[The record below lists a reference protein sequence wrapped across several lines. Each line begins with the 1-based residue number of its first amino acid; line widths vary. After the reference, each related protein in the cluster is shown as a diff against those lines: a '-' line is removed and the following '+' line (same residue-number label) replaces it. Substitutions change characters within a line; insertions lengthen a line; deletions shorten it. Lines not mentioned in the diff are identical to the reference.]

1 MSSKGE
7 IAARAV
13 LTGVSL
19 AVLVSSGAWGQSA
32 TPGSTIR
39 LAPVIVQGS
48 ALSAEEE
55 ARERLEAIPGGTALV
70 SASDLDAK
78 ANLTAGDALS
88 NVHGLVVQSYFGGN
102 DQPRIQI
109 RGSGLQQNPSQRGIL
124 ILQDGL
130 PINQAD
136 GSYIVGLADF
146 RQAEAIEVYRGY
158 TANRLGATTLG
169 GALNL
174 ISPTGSS
181 NPGSIVGLEGG
192 SFGQINTALQTGG
205 KSGNL
210 DGLVQFSSASRSGY
224 RDYNDSDRINFNA
237 NVGAE
242 LNDAVTTRF
251 FAGYTDL
258 DFDVAGPVPKSW
270 LKDRSRESYT
280 GPNPALG
287 NGPGPNVLRDRPYR
301 ETSQFRIGNRTSAT
315 YGAHLLDAALGYAR
329 TEDSFRYPVSTG
341 VQDTDSDDLTLV
353 LRYAYAP
360 DASQPLPLF
369 DSSVRYVV
377 GSADRRYYLNKKGNK
392 GALFGKNDLD
402 STTLSA
408 NTGFNLPLAER
419 ITLSPALTA
428 SYASRDNDD
437 RYGAATRPVYDADG
451 GGMASKT
458 AADTGYSR
466 DYSALSPSLG
476 LSWRPND
483 DHMLFG
489 AISRNFE
496 PPTHDDLLATK
507 GGTPDISPTGFT
519 TTDLDAQTGTTVE
532 IGWRG
537 RAGIVDFD
545 AGTYYSW
552 IKDEILSLRD
562 ATNAPLGAMN
572 ADKTR
577 HFGIEIGGTARL
589 ADDLSLRLAYTFQDF
604 RFHDDPVRGDN
615 YLAGAPRHLI
625 NSVVHYDITPR
636 LFVETEVKWSPTKVP
651 VDNMNTLYASPF
663 AIVGLRSSFALTET
677 VSIYGEARNIF
688 D

>member
-7 IAARAV
+7 SAARAV
-13 LTGVSL
+13 VTGVSL
-19 AVLVSSGAWGQSA
+19 AVLVSSGALGQSA

-39 LAPVIVQGS
+39 LAPVIVQGTT
-48 ALSAEEE
+48 LSAEEE

-70 SASDLDAK
+70 SANDLDAK

-88 NVHGLVVQSYFGGN
+88 NVPGLVVQSYFGGN

-181 NPGSIVGLEGG
+181 NPGSVVGLEGG

-210 DGLVQFSSASRSGY
+210 DGLVQFSSANRSGY
-224 RDYNDSDRINFNA
+224 RDYNDSERINFNA
-237 NVGAE
+237 NAGIA

-287 NGPGPNVLRDRPYR
+287 NGPGPNVLRDRPHR

-329 TEDSFRYPVSTG
+329 TEDSFRYPIPTG

-369 DSSVRYVV
+369 DSSLRYVV
-377 GSADRRYYLNKKGNK
+377 GSADRRYYLNKRGNK

-408 NTGFNLPLAER
+408 NAGFNLPLAER
-419 ITLSPALTA
+419 ITLSPSLTA

-437 RYGAATRPVYDADG
+437 RYGSAMRPTYNAVNGATIGKAAT
-451 GGMASKT
+451 
-458 AADTGYSR
+458 DTGYSR

-476 LSWRPND
+476 LSWR
-483 DHMLFG
+483 
-489 AISRNFE
+489 
-496 PPTHDDLLATK
+496 
-507 GGTPDISPTGFT
+507 
-519 TTDLDAQTGTTVE
+519 
-532 IGWRG
+532 
-537 RAGIVDFD
+537 
-545 AGTYYSW
+545 
-552 IKDEILSLRD
+552 
-562 ATNAPLGAMN
+562 
-572 ADKTR
+572 
-577 HFGIEIGGTARL
+577 
-589 ADDLSLRLAYTFQDF
+589 
-604 RFHDDPVRGDN
+604 
-615 YLAGAPRHLI
+615 
-625 NSVVHYDITPR
+625 
-636 LFVETEVKWSPTKVP
+636 
-651 VDNMNTLYASPF
+651 
-663 AIVGLRSSFALTET
+663 
-677 VSIYGEARNIF
+677 
-688 D
+688 

>member
-1 MSSKGE
+1 MVPSGG
-7 IAARAV
+7 IHVRAV
-13 LTGVSL
+13 LTGASL
-19 AVLVSSGAWGQSA
+19 AVLISSGALGQSA

-55 ARERLEAIPGGTALV
+55 ARKRLEAIPGGTALV
-70 SASDLDAK
+70 SASDLEAK

-88 NVHGLVVQSYFGGN
+88 NVPGIVVQTFFGGN

-136 GSYIVGLADF
+136 GSYIVSLADF
-146 RQAEAIEVYRGY
+146 RQAEAIEIYRGY

-181 NPGSIVGLEGG
+181 NPGSVVGLEGG
-192 SFGQINTALQTGG
+192 SFGQINTTLQTGG

-210 DGLVQFSSASRSGY
+210 DGLVQFSSANRSGY
-224 RDYNDSDRINFNA
+224 RDYNDSERLNFNA

-270 LKDRSRESYT
+270 LKERSRESYT
-280 GPNPALG
+280 GPNTALG
-287 NGPGPNVLRDRPYR
+287 QGAGPNVLRDRPHR
-301 ETSQFRIGNRTSAT
+301 ETTQFRIGNRTSAT

-329 TEDSFRYPVSTG
+329 TEDSFRYPISTG

-377 GSADRRYYLNKKGNK
+377 GSADRRYYLNKRGTK

-437 RYGAATRPVYDADG
+437 RYGSATRPTYNAVSGANG
-451 GGMASKT
+451 V
-458 AADTGYSR
+458 AAAVDTGYSR

-483 DHMLFG
+483 RHMVFG
-489 AISRNFE
+489 AVSRNFE

-507 GGTPDISPTGFT
+507 GGTPNSSPTGFT

-537 RAGIVDFD
+537 KAGIVDFD

-552 IKDEILSLRD
+552 IEDEILSLRD
-562 ATNAPLGAMN
+562 ATGVSLGAVN

-589 ADDLSLRLAYTFQDF
+589 ADDLSLRLAYSFQDF

-636 LFVETEVKWSPTKVP
+636 LFVETEV
-651 VDNMNTLYASPF
+651 
-663 AIVGLRSSFALTET
+663 
-677 VSIYGEARNIF
+677 
-688 D
+688 